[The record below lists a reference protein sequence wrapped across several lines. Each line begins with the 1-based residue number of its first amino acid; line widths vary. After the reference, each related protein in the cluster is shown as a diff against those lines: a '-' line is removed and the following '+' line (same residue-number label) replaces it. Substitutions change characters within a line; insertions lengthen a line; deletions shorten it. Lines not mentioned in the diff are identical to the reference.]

1 MLSSCNEMPDW
12 HGEKAE
18 MYLRLGAQEHILQ
31 QTFFQKELRLRC
43 NVEEMATIFTI
54 LLISY

>member
-1 MLSSCNEMPDW
+1 MPDW

>member
-1 MLSSCNEMPDW
+1 MPDW
-12 HGEKAE
+12 HGEQAE
-18 MYLRLGAQEHILQ
+18 IYLRLGAQEHILQ
-31 QTFFQKELRLRC
+31 QTFFQRELRC